1 MKEYKYPAND
11 LNLKPYKINPEIES
25 SQQYQSKTSFLMNN
39 EKSYFNIIK
48 YDKLIL
54 NTITLNTIT
63 FLSDFSVE
71 FTRKRKHNLRNIVH
85 SDFCALCGSKSGTS
99 TAKVKQEN
107 FTRTDQ
113 KRLQKRFQRQQAKSS

>member
-11 LNLKPYKINPEIES
+11 LNLKPRKINPETES

-48 YDKLIL
+48 YDKLIF

-63 FLSDFSVE
+63 FLSDF
-71 FTRKRKHNLRNIVH
+71 
-85 SDFCALCGSKSGTS
+85 
-99 TAKVKQEN
+99 
-107 FTRTDQ
+107 
-113 KRLQKRFQRQQAKSS
+113 